1 MLRSNLCDYNDT
13 YIVVTGSITVVNEN
27 DDNYNKTLVFKNNAP
42 FTACISNIN
51 GALIDN
57 AEDLDVAMPMYNLL
71 EYSKNYDK
79 TAASLQNYHRDEP
92 KDVMERRK

>member
-27 DDNYNKTLVFKNNAP
+27 DDNYNKTLAFKNNAP

-71 EYSKNYDK
+71 EYSKNYEK
-79 TAASLQNYHRDEP
+79 TATSLQNYHRDEP